1 VPAVFQLKLNFNLQ
15 PAKYTCRFAFG
26 SERYSFPFLAAINLR
41 TTRQSVC
48 HLLASYSMD
57 DTNNESLNHGL
68 TGTDEQFH
76 SQDPVVDVN
85 NAQSSVPPLTEM
97 LALVSEPREL
107 TQNL

>member
-1 VPAVFQLKLNFNLQ
+1 
-15 PAKYTCRFAFG
+15 
-26 SERYSFPFLAAINLR
+26 
-41 TTRQSVC
+41 
-48 HLLASYSMD
+48 MD

-85 NAQSSVPPLTEM
+85 NAESSVPPLTEM
-97 LALVSEPREL
+97 LALISEPREL